1 MNQNSFDEN
10 INERLS
16 DHESPLPEDMF
27 ERILRERANRLTE
40 EHDASLRERLDNH
53 VSIVPSNFF
62 DRIADERDNNQRLE
76 EAQDANLRER
86 LDNHVSL
93 VPSNLF
99 DRIAGELDK
108 KHHFEEAQDANLRD
122 RLDNHI
128 SVVPSNL
135 FDSISIERD
144 TRITN
149 DDLHPT
155 VGEKLANFE
164 SAVPSDM
171 FDRIMDERDKRKPLV
186 AWWQS
191 PRFRWAIAASVLL
204 LVATMFAYQ
213 KGQLATDNGQLTE
226 DSVQRTMDNGQSGIV
241 TPNVNTEKKADN
253 AQNAQITEGG
263 KISDLD
269 SKISDTAL
277 KSSQN
282 SKTENAVVR
291 PTTQY
296 ANRNTKGAN
305 NNTAYSLP
313 ITKAASNSTIITSN
327 LTKQNFIQDDGTSGS
342 IPTKTPQLDYNPM
355 LYSNNPETNIRS
367 VIVVN
372 PLNGLITGGVA
383 TSPLSH
389 DKLKLAMPCLGPDA
403 GCPTFGPTGMRKAFF
418 IDAYGAP
425 EMSFRRLKAISNEFL
440 DYRNARDTTER
451 TFTGYSA
458 GLRASMVF
466 DNGISIRAGAVYA
479 QKNER
484 FRRDSAVQ
492 GNITWTI
499 VQRPNGTRDTLSA
512 DIETAVL
519 RQTRYNRYRT
529 IDFTIQLGYELP
541 IADRLTVGINAGANI
556 NLYNNIKATILGKDL
571 QGFPVSASN
580 TIYNNSVGVSL
591 VGSVAGYYDLTDRI
605 QLMVEPQFRHYLR
618 PLTKNPE
625 YQLQQSYNQLGL
637 AVGVRF
643 KLTRTGLKVL

>member
-1 MNQNSFDEN
+1 MMNQNSFDEN

-16 DHESPLPEDMF
+16 DHVSPLPENMF

-53 VSIVPSNFF
+53 ASIVPSNIF
-62 DRIADERDNNQRLE
+62 DKIAQERDNNQRLE
-76 EAQDANLRER
+76 ET
-86 LDNHVSL
+86 
-93 VPSNLF
+93 
-99 DRIAGELDK
+99 
-108 KHHFEEAQDANLRD
+108 QDANLRD

-128 SVVPSNL
+128 SVVSSSL
-135 FDSISIERD
+135 FDRISIERD

-149 DDLHPT
+149 DDLHAT
-155 VGEKLANFE
+155 LGEKFADFE

-186 AWWQS
+186 TWWQS

-204 LVATMFAYQ
+204 LLATVFAYNKRQ
-213 KGQLATDNGQLTE
+213 WATD
-226 DSVQRTMDNGQSGIV
+226 SGLSGTGIA
-241 TPNVNTEKKADN
+241 TLNAINNEQKAENTQNTEGAN
-253 AQNAQITEGG
+253 
-263 KISDLD
+263 ISNTL
-269 SKISDTAL
+269 L

-282 SKTENAVVR
+282 STDENS
-291 PTTQY
+291 PITQY
-296 ANRNTKGAN
+296 ANRNSKNAN
-305 NNTAYSLP
+305 NITTFSLP
-313 ITKAASNSTIITSN
+313 IDKAASNSTIITSN
-327 LTKQNFIQDDGTSGS
+327 LTKQNFIQDDGTSETQ
-342 IPTKTPQLDYNPM
+342 PTKTTQLDYNPM
-355 LYSNNPETNIRS
+355 LYSSNLETNNRS
-367 VIVVN
+367 VIVVS
-372 PLNGLITGGVA
+372 PLNGLNTRGVA

-389 DKLKLAMPCLGPDA
+389 DKLKQAMPCLGPDA

-425 EMSFRRLKAISNEFL
+425 EMSFRRLKAISNEFV
-440 DYRNARDTTER
+440 DYRNARDTTEK

-484 FRRDSAVQ
+484 FRKDSAVQ
-492 GNITWTI
+492 GNITWTV
-499 VQRPNGTRDTLSA
+499 VQRPNGIRDTLSA
-512 DIETAVL
+512 DIETSVL

-529 IDFTIQLGYELP
+529 VDFTIQLGYELP

-556 NLYNNIKATILGKDL
+556 NLYNTIKATILGKDL
-571 QGFPVSASN
+571 QGFSVSASN

-591 VGSVAGYYDLTDRI
+591 VGSLAGYYDLTDRM

>member
-40 EHDASLRERLDNH
+40 AHDASLRERLDNH
-53 VSIVPSNFF
+53 VSIVPSNLF
-62 DRIADERDNNQRLE
+62 DRIANERDNNQRLE
-76 EAQDANLRER
+76 EAKDANLRER
-86 LDNHVSL
+86 LDNHIAI

-99 DRIAGELDK
+99 DR
-108 KHHFEEAQDANLRD
+108 
-122 RLDNHI
+122 
-128 SVVPSNL
+128 
-135 FDSISIERD
+135 ISIERD

-155 VGEKLANFE
+155 VGEKLADFE
-164 SAVPSDM
+164 SAVPSEM
-171 FDRIMDERDKRKPLV
+171 FNRIMDEREKRKPLV

-191 PRFRWAIAASVLL
+191 PRFRRAIAASVLL
-204 LVATMFAYQ
+204 LVASVFAYN
-213 KGQLATDNGQLTE
+213 KGQFSIFNGQRTVDSRQSTMDIGQSAIVSAPLNSE
-226 DSVQRTMDNGQSGIV
+226 KSVQ
-241 TPNVNTEKKADN
+241 N
-253 AQNAQITEGG
+253 AQNTEGG

-269 SKISDTAL
+269 SKISDAPL
-277 KSSQN
+277 N
-282 SKTENAVVR
+282 SNNISRIENKVAN

-296 ANRNTKGAN
+296 KIQNTQK
-305 NNTAYSLP
+305 NTAYSLP

-327 LTKQNFIQDDGTSGS
+327 LTKQNFIQDDGTSGMR
-342 IPTKTPQLDYNPM
+342 PTKTTQLDYNPM
-355 LYSNNPETNIRS
+355 FNSTNPETKISS
-367 VIVVN
+367 VIVVS
-372 PLNGLITGGVA
+372 PLNGLNTRGVA

-389 DKLKLAMPCLGPDA
+389 DKLKKAMPCLGPDA

-425 EMSFRRLKAISNEFL
+425 EMSFRSLKAISNEFV
-440 DYRNARDTTER
+440 DYRTARDTTER

-484 FRRDSAVQ
+484 FRKDSAVQ

-591 VGSVAGYYDLTDRI
+591 VGSVAGYYDLTDRM

-625 YQLQQSYNQLGL
+625 YQLQQSYNQLGI